1 MMVSNTFIAGWRG
14 REMVHEYSK
23 FCPLATHIRTYR
35 LFPRLISSPSSVREK
50 EVLFFCTVYFGAC
63 PSFGRDLSFKTLGMF

>member
-35 LFPRLISSPSSVREK
+35 LPPSAHKLSLFSEEK
-50 EVLFFCTVYFGAC
+50 EVLFFCTVYLVPVQVLEG
-63 PSFGRDLSFKTLGMF
+63 SFPKTLGMF

>member
-23 FCPLATHIRTYR
+23 FCPLATHIRTYCLFLR
-35 LFPRLISSPSSVREK
+35 LMS
-50 EVLFFCTVYFGAC
+50 Y
-63 PSFGRDLSFKTLGMF
+63 